1 ARARRGRLRYRR
13 ALHGDARGSRPHP
26 GGRPAALRRPEHAA
40 HRRFTTAARRSAR
53 HPPRSRRAASVSM
66 PDLRQIAE
74 RVLRLEADAILAL
87 VPKLDAGF
95 AHAVETLRGC
105 AGRVIVTG
113 MGKSGLIARK
123 IAATLASTGT
133 PAYFLHPAEGVHGDL
148 GMLARGDVLLAL
160 SNSGETDELLA
171 ILPGVKR
178 LGVPIVLLTGRP
190 DSALA
195 RLCEVVV
202 DVAVPQEA
210 CPMNLAPTSSTTAAL
225 AMGDALAM
233 ALLELR
239 GLQPEDYAE
248 LHPRGAL
255 GWRSLVRVS
264 DLMHTGDAV
273 PLVPADALI
282 KDIVEE
288 MTNKRLGMTTVV
300 DGAGRLRG
308 VITDGDLRRLMRH
321 GEPVGAQR
329 ADDIATRAPK
339 TIAADMLAAHALN
352 MMEASGPITSL
363 VVVDDAGRP
372 AGV

>member
-1 ARARRGRLRYRR
+1 MTDERLGELARRVIRI
-13 ALHGDARGSRPHP
+13 
-26 GGRPAALRRPEHAA
+26 E
-40 HRRFTTAARRSAR
+40 
-53 HPPRSRRAASVSM
+53 
-66 PDLRQIAE
+66 AE
-74 RVLRLEADAILAL
+74 AILAL
-87 VPKLDAGF
+87 VPKLDGRF
-95 AHAVETLRGC
+95 ATAVRLLRAC
-105 AGRVIVTG
+105 VGRVIVTG
-113 MGKSGLIARK
+113 MGKSGLIGRK
-123 IAATLASTGT
+123 IAATFASTGT

-264 DLMHTGDAV
+264 DLMHRGDAV
-273 PLVPADALI
+273 PLVPAGALI

-300 DGAGRLRG
+300 DGAGRLMG

-329 ADDIATRAPK
+329 AGDIATRAPK
-339 TIAADMLAAHALN
+339 TIAADTLAAHALH
-352 MMEASGPITSL
+352 MMESSGPITSL
-363 VVVDDAGRP
+363 VIVDDAGRP
-372 AGV
+372 AGVIHLHDILRAKIV